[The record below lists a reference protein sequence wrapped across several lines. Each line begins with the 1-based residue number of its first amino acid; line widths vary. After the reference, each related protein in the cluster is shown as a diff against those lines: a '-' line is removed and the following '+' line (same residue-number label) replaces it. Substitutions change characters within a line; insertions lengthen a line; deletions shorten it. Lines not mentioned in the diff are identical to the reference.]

1 MDKNRRLLLRS
12 LVLAVGLSSA
22 AVGLCPGVAA
32 QTAHFHHVRLNVT
45 DRQASIEFYTRFLG
59 ATEVLYRGATPALFT
74 ERSFLLLEEVESAPR
89 SGPKTAIAH
98 IGWAGINGP
107 QEYEWLREQG
117 VEFQTPV
124 GQLGENYGMYLY
136 GPDRELIEIWT
147 GGRHHR
153 FDHIHFW
160 ASDVQASCDWFT
172 THLGLSA
179 RVLPQPRL
187 EDAESLGAIWMG
199 FLQADSV
206 NLVFFGRP
214 DFETMWWPGT
224 LYENDDG
231 PGAAFEPTRGS
242 VVDRI
247 GFSYRDIDPVL
258 ERMRSTGAEIVRG
271 IETDPDFGFRSFL
284 VAGPDGILVEIVE
297 ERSIPDEIWD

>member
-1 MDKNRRLLLRS
+1 MPNKRTLFLRAS
-12 LVLAVGLSSA
+12 GLAVVLWQA
-22 AVGLCPGVAA
+22 AGLCPGVVA

-45 DRQASIEFYTRFLG
+45 DRQASIDFYTRFLG
-59 ATEVLYRGATPALFT
+59 ATEVLYRGRTPALFT
-74 ERSFLLLEEVESAPR
+74 ERSFLLLAEVKTAPLT
-89 SGPKTAIAH
+89 GPKTAIAH

-107 QEYEWLREQG
+107 QEYDWLREQG

-124 GQLGENYGMYLY
+124 GQLGDNYGMYLY

-160 ASDVQASCDWFT
+160 ASDVQASCNWFS
-172 THLGLSA
+172 THLGLGA
-179 RVLPQPRL
+179 RVLPRPKL
-187 EDAESLGAIWMG
+187 EDPESLGAIWMG

-224 LYENDDG
+224 LYEADDG
-231 PGAAFEPTRGS
+231 PQKAFEPTRGS

-247 GFSYRDIDPVL
+247 GFSYLDIDPVL
-258 ERMRSTGAEIVRG
+258 ERMESTGAEIVRG